1 MITFKKLEKLWRNR
15 EEKIW
20 VCCRTDGEY
29 QGLRDWE
36 ESSGNKLGGILDCKS
51 LFITEGP
58 VLYINNSGTW
68 STKLEAGDVV
78 YNFSQITEKKVSFKK
93 VVVGEV
99 SMAIADQYKDGKLPE
114 GISITVEDIPSL
126 NELVNFLIEKEMPKV
141 MEDGKLW
148 FYGGDWKSYEFAKSE
163 GEVFATKANW
173 LDKPITLKELNNI
186 QTVME
191 QVDRCSGP
199 LLRPEYG
206 AIDSNGKFVYL
217 QTLID
222 NYTMYFGER

>member
-15 EEKIW
+15 EERVW
-20 VCCRTDGEY
+20 VCCQSEEDY
-29 QGLRDWE
+29 QGLCDWTE
-36 ESSGNKLGGILDCKS
+36 KNGLVTGPTRS
-51 LFITEGP
+51 LFKHHGTPCILLNNLGSWQTEP
-58 VLYINNSGTW
+58 SI
-68 STKLEAGDVV
+68 GDVV

-93 VVVGEV
+93 VVVTEV

-114 GISITVEDIPSL
+114 DISITVEDIPSL
-126 NELVNFLIEKEMPKV
+126 NELVNSLIEKEMPKV

-186 QTVME
+186 QTVMD
-191 QVDRCSGP
+191 QVESCQTEAS
-199 LLRPEYG
+199 PEYG